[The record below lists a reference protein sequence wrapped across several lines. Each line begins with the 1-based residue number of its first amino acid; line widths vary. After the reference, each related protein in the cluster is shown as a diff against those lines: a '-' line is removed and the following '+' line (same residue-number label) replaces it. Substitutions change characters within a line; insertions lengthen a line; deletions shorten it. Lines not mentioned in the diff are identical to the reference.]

1 MKLKKLMALA
11 LSGVLAVS
19 MLAGCSTVSKTPEN
33 PTDEPDTPVS
43 NYSTTFWK
51 NLDEGQKNITCA
63 DSAELTAALTTAVGR
78 AGTLTIS
85 ENYWGTDFVR
95 PVSIYSRP
103 ASLASV
109 ASKLAELTGADNEE
123 LFITDWS
130 GRDKGMESTLNQVVN
145 GKYAQTDDD
154 ITAVALF
161 VVDGNI
167 VVDEALEDVAERLD
181 EVIRDLQP
189 TSQNG
194 IYNTAYVYKYTGAVS
209 VVSKSID
216 NLGGMKVN
224 FIAVQIDRTTVQR

>member
-11 LSGVLAVS
+11 MSGVLAVS
-19 MLAGCSTVSKTPEN
+19 MFAGCSTVSEKPEN
-33 PTDEPDTPVS
+33 PTDEPDIPVS
-43 NYSTTFWK
+43 NYSTTFWN

-78 AGTLTIS
+78 AGALTIS
-85 ENYWGTDFVR
+85 ENYWGTDFIR

-123 LFITDWS
+123 LFITHENDM
-130 GRDKGMESTLNQVVN
+130 GMESTLNQVVN
-145 GKYAQTDDD
+145 GEYAQTDDD

-161 VVDGNI
+161 VVDGTI
-167 VVDEALEDVAERLD
+167 DVDQALEDVAERLD
-181 EVIRDLQP
+181 EVIQDLQP
-189 TSQNG
+189 TSQNS
-194 IYNTAYVYKYTGAVS
+194 IYNVAYEYKYTGAVS

-216 NLGGMKVN
+216 NLDGMKVN

>member
-11 LSGVLAVS
+11 MSGVLAVS
-19 MLAGCSTVSKTPEN
+19 MFAGCSTVSEKPEN

-43 NYSTTFWK
+43 NYSTTFWN

-78 AGTLTIS
+78 AGALTIS
-85 ENYWGTDFVR
+85 ENYWGTDFIR

-123 LFITDWS
+123 LFITADN
-130 GRDKGMESTLNQVVN
+130 DMGMESTLNQVVN
-145 GKYAQTDDD
+145 GEYAQTDDD

-161 VVDGNI
+161 VVDGTI
-167 VVDEALEDVAERLD
+167 DVDQALEDVAERLD
-181 EVIRDLQP
+181 EVIQDLQP
-189 TSQNG
+189 TSQNS
-194 IYNTAYVYKYTGAVS
+194 IYNVAYEYKYTGAVS

-216 NLGGMKVN
+216 NLDGMKVN

>member
-1 MKLKKLMALA
+1 MKLKKLLALA
-11 LSGVLAVS
+11 MSGVLAVS

-51 NLDEGQKNITCA
+51 NLDEGEKNITCA

-78 AGTLTIS
+78 AGALTIS

-109 ASKLAELTGADNEE
+109 ASKLAELTEADNEE
-123 LFITDWS
+123 LFITAPN
-130 GRDKGMESTLNQVVN
+130 DKGMESTLNQVVS
-145 GKYAQTDDD
+145 GDYAQTDDD

-161 VVDGNI
+161 VVDGTI
-167 VVDEALEDVAERLD
+167 EVDQALEDVAERLD
-181 EVIRDLQP
+181 EVIQDLQP

-194 IYNTAYVYKYTGAVS
+194 IYNTAYEYKYTGAVS

-216 NLGGMKVN
+216 NLDGMKVN

>member
-1 MKLKKLMALA
+1 MKLKKLLALA
-11 LSGVLAVS
+11 MSGVLAVS

-51 NLDEGQKNITCA
+51 NLDEGEKNITCA

-109 ASKLAELTGADNEE
+109 ASKLAELTEADNEE
-123 LFITDWS
+123 LFITAPN
-130 GRDKGMESTLNQVVN
+130 DKGMESTLNQVVS
-145 GKYAQTDDD
+145 GDYAQTDDD

-161 VVDGNI
+161 VVDGTI
-167 VVDEALEDVAERLD
+167 EVDQALEDVAERLD
-181 EVIRDLQP
+181 EVIQDLQP

-194 IYNTAYVYKYTGAVS
+194 IYNTAYEYKYTGAVS

-216 NLGGMKVN
+216 NLDGMKVN

>member
-19 MLAGCSTVSKTPEN
+19 MFAGCSTVGEKPEN

-43 NYSTTFWK
+43 NYSTTFWN

-78 AGTLTIS
+78 AGALTIS
-85 ENYWGTDFVR
+85 KNYWGTDFIR

-123 LFITDWS
+123 LFITHENDM
-130 GRDKGMESTLNQVVN
+130 GMESTLNQVVS
-145 GKYAQTDDD
+145 GEYAQTDDD

-161 VVDGNI
+161 VVDGTI
-167 VVDEALEDVAERLD
+167 DVDQALEDVAERLD
-181 EVIRDLQP
+181 EVIQDLQP
-189 TSQNG
+189 TSQNS
-194 IYNTAYVYKYTGAVS
+194 IYNVAYEYKYTGAVS

-216 NLGGMKVN
+216 NLDGMKVN

>member
-1 MKLKKLMALA
+1 MKLKKLLALA
-11 LSGVLAVS
+11 MSGVLAVS
-19 MLAGCSTVSKTPEN
+19 MLAGCSTVSKMPEN

-85 ENYWGTDFVR
+85 ENYWGTDFIR
-95 PVSIYSRP
+95 PVSIYSHP

-109 ASKLAELTGADNEE
+109 ASKLAELTEADNKE
-123 LFITDWS
+123 LFITAPNDM
-130 GRDKGMESTLNQVVN
+130 GMESTLNQVEN

-167 VVDEALEDVAERLD
+167 EVNEALEDVAERLD

>member
-11 LSGVLAVS
+11 MSGVLAVS
-19 MLAGCSTVSKTPEN
+19 MFAGCSTVSEKPEN

-78 AGTLTIS
+78 AGALTIS
-85 ENYWGTDFVR
+85 GNYWGTDFIR
-95 PVSIYSRP
+95 PVSIFSRP

-109 ASKLAELTGADNEE
+109 ASKLAELTEADNEQ
-123 LFITDWS
+123 LFITAPNDM
-130 GRDKGMESTLNQVVN
+130 GMESTLNQVVN
-145 GKYAQTDDD
+145 GEYAQTDDD

-161 VVDGNI
+161 VVDGTI
-167 VVDEALEDVAERLD
+167 DVDQALEDVAERLD
-181 EVIRDLQP
+181 EVIQDLQP
-189 TSQNG
+189 TSQNS
-194 IYNTAYVYKYTGAVS
+194 IYKVAYEYKYTGAVS

-216 NLGGMKVN
+216 NLDGMKVN

>member
-11 LSGVLAVS
+11 MSGVLAVS
-19 MLAGCSTVSKTPEN
+19 MFAGCSTVSEKPEN

-43 NYSTTFWK
+43 NYSTTFWN

-78 AGTLTIS
+78 AGALTIS
-85 ENYWGTDFVR
+85 ENYWGTDFIR
-95 PVSIYSRP
+95 PVSIFSRP

-123 LFITDWS
+123 LFITAGNDM
-130 GRDKGMESTLNQVVN
+130 GMESTLNQVVN
-145 GKYAQTDDD
+145 GEYAQTDDD

-161 VVDGNI
+161 VVDGTI
-167 VVDEALEDVAERLD
+167 DVDQALEDVAERLD
-181 EVIRDLQP
+181 EVIQDLQP
-189 TSQNG
+189 TSQNS
-194 IYNTAYVYKYTGAVS
+194 IYKVAYEYKYTGAVS

-216 NLGGMKVN
+216 NLDGMKVN

>member
-11 LSGVLAVS
+11 MSGVLAVS
-19 MLAGCSTVSKTPEN
+19 MFAGCSTVSKTPEN

-43 NYSTTFWK
+43 NYSTTFWN

-78 AGTLTIS
+78 AGALTIS
-85 ENYWGTDFVR
+85 ENYWGTDFIR

-123 LFITDWS
+123 LFITAGNDM
-130 GRDKGMESTLNQVVN
+130 GMESTLNQVVN
-145 GKYAQTDDD
+145 GEYAQTDDD

-161 VVDGNI
+161 VVDGTI
-167 VVDEALEDVAERLD
+167 DVDQALEDVAERLD
-181 EVIRDLQP
+181 EVIQDLQP
-189 TSQNG
+189 TSQNS
-194 IYNTAYVYKYTGAVS
+194 IYNVAYEYKYTGAVS

-216 NLGGMKVN
+216 NLDGMKVN

>member
-1 MKLKKLMALA
+1 MKLKKLLALA
-11 LSGVLAVS
+11 MSGVLAVS
-19 MLAGCSTVSKTPEN
+19 MFAGCSTVSETPEN

-43 NYSTTFWK
+43 NYSTTFWN

-78 AGTLTIS
+78 AGALTIS
-85 ENYWGTDFVR
+85 GNYWGTDFIR

-123 LFITDWS
+123 LFITAGNDM
-130 GRDKGMESTLNQVVN
+130 GMESTLNQVVN
-145 GKYAQTDDD
+145 GEYAQTDDD

-161 VVDGNI
+161 VVDGTI
-167 VVDEALEDVAERLD
+167 DVDQALEDVAERLD
-181 EVIRDLQP
+181 EVIQDLQP
-189 TSQNG
+189 TSQNS
-194 IYNTAYVYKYTGAVS
+194 IYKVAYEYKYTGAVS

-216 NLGGMKVN
+216 NLDGMKVN

>member
-11 LSGVLAVS
+11 MSGVLAVS
-19 MLAGCSTVSKTPEN
+19 MFAGCSTVSETPEN

-43 NYSTTFWK
+43 NYSTTFWN

-78 AGTLTIS
+78 AGALTIS
-85 ENYWGTDFVR
+85 ENYWGTDFIR

-123 LFITDWS
+123 LFITAGNDM
-130 GRDKGMESTLNQVVN
+130 GMESTLNQVVN
-145 GKYAQTDDD
+145 GEYAQTDDD

-161 VVDGNI
+161 VVDGTI
-167 VVDEALEDVAERLD
+167 DVDQALEDVAERLD
-181 EVIRDLQP
+181 EVIQDLQP
-189 TSQNG
+189 TSQNS
-194 IYNTAYVYKYTGAVS
+194 IYKVAYEYKYTGAVS

-216 NLGGMKVN
+216 NLDGMKVN

>member
-11 LSGVLAVS
+11 MSGVLAVS
-19 MLAGCSTVSKTPEN
+19 MFAGCSTVSEKPEN

-43 NYSTTFWK
+43 NYSTTFWN

-78 AGTLTIS
+78 AGALTIS
-85 ENYWGTDFVR
+85 ENYWGTDFIR

-123 LFITDWS
+123 LFITAGNDM
-130 GRDKGMESTLNQVVN
+130 GMESTLNQVVN
-145 GKYAQTDDD
+145 GEYAQTDDD

-161 VVDGNI
+161 VVDGTI
-167 VVDEALEDVAERLD
+167 DVDQALEDVAERLD
-181 EVIRDLQP
+181 EVIQDLQP
-189 TSQNG
+189 TSQNS
-194 IYNTAYVYKYTGAVS
+194 IYKVAYEYKYTGAVS

-216 NLGGMKVN
+216 NLDGMKVN

>member
-11 LSGVLAVS
+11 MSGVLAVS
-19 MLAGCSTVSKTPEN
+19 MFAGCSTVSEKPEN

-43 NYSTTFWK
+43 NYSTTFWN

-78 AGTLTIS
+78 AGALTIS
-85 ENYWGTDFVR
+85 QNYWGTDYIR
-95 PVSIYSRP
+95 PVNIFSRP

-123 LFITDWS
+123 LFITAGHDM
-130 GRDKGMESTLNQVVN
+130 GMESTLNQVVN
-145 GKYAQTDDD
+145 GEYAQTDDD

-161 VVDGNI
+161 VVDGTI
-167 VVDEALEDVAERLD
+167 DVDQALEDVAERLD
-181 EVIRDLQP
+181 EVIQDLQP
-189 TSQNG
+189 TSQNS
-194 IYNTAYVYKYTGAVS
+194 IYKVAYEYKYTGAVS

-216 NLGGMKVN
+216 NLDGMKVN

>member
-51 NLDEGQKNITCA
+51 NLDEGEKNITCA

-78 AGTLTIS
+78 AGALTIS
-85 ENYWGTDFVR
+85 ENYWGTDFIR

-109 ASKLAELTGADNEE
+109 ASKLAELTEADNEE
-123 LFITDWS
+123 LFITAPNDM
-130 GRDKGMESTLNQVVN
+130 GMESTLNQVEN

-161 VVDGNI
+161 VVDGTIEVNQ
-167 VVDEALEDVAERLD
+167 ALEDVAERLD

>member
-11 LSGVLAVS
+11 MSGVLAVS
-19 MLAGCSTVSKTPEN
+19 MFAGCSTVSEKPEN

-43 NYSTTFWK
+43 NYSTTFWN

-78 AGTLTIS
+78 AGALTIS
-85 ENYWGTDFVR
+85 ENYWGTDFIR

-123 LFITDWS
+123 LFITAGNDM
-130 GRDKGMESTLNQVVN
+130 GMESTLNQVVN
-145 GKYAQTDDD
+145 GEYAQTDDD

-161 VVDGNI
+161 VVDGTI
-167 VVDEALEDVAERLD
+167 DVDQALEDVAERLD
-181 EVIRDLQP
+181 EVIQDLQP
-189 TSQNG
+189 TSQNS
-194 IYNTAYVYKYTGAVS
+194 IYNVAYEYKYTGAVS

-216 NLGGMKVN
+216 NLDGMKVN